1 MTETKAGKNNCK
13 SSLCENLA
21 KTSSISIPDFKGH
34 VIFWL
39 LAAGGLILDLWSKN
53 AVSNWLEQE
62 PDRSY
67 SVIDGFLNLIMAK
80 NDGAAWSILSGK
92 TFFLVM
98 VSVVAIVLILVLF
111 FFSGKQSR
119 LIHISM
125 GLFAAGVTGNL
136 YDRIFNDGLVRDFI
150 DVYYRNYHWPT
161 FNIADSLLCIGV
173 VLLTISILFFEISS
187 RKQKHAA

>member
-1 MTETKAGKNNCK
+1 MTETKAGNNNCK

-21 KTSSISIPDFKGH
+21 KTSSISMPDFKGH

-39 LAAGGLILDLWSKN
+39 LAAGGLVLDLWSKN
-53 AVSNWLEQE
+53 AVFNWLEQQ
-62 PDRSY
+62 PNRSY
-67 SVIDGFLNLIMAK
+67 SVIDGFLSLITAQ

-98 VSVVAIVLILVLF
+98 VSVAAIVLILVLF

-125 GLFAAGVTGNL
+125 GLFAAGVSGNL
-136 YDRIFNDGLVRDFI
+136 FDRIFNDGLVRDFI

-173 VLLTISILFFEISS
+173 VLLIISILLSELSS
-187 RKQKHAA
+187 KKYKHAA